1 MIGAAGS
8 LPEAVSGNLVA
19 PRHPSERSP
28 LFDLFSTPGVSALL
42 YIVAIVAFSAY
53 TIAHT
58 KNRTRA
64 LNLEIVLM
72 FSIGIIGFSGI
83 SNFVIHAFF
92 GEAIAERIGW
102 PAGNLFQLE
111 VAGANLA
118 IGLIGFLGFWRRD
131 FWLPFLV
138 AKALFS
144 WTAGAA
150 HIVDLASRQNAA
162 IGNAGPILYLDFLV
176 PAVLLVIYAV
186 YARALHEPGGIVR
199 IQPLS
204 TRMR

>member
-1 MIGAAGS
+1 MFEF
-8 LPEAVSGNLVA
+8 L
-19 PRHPSERSP
+19 
-28 LFDLFSTPGVSALL
+28 STPGVSALF
-42 YIVAIVAFSAY
+42 YIVAIVLFSTY
-53 TIAHT
+53 TIART
-58 KNRTRA
+58 KHRTRA
-64 LNLEIVLM
+64 IDLEVVLM
-72 FSIGIIGFSGI
+72 YSIGIIGFSGI

-92 GEAIAERIGW
+92 GETVAQSIGW

-131 FWLPFLV
+131 FWLPFLI

-150 HIVDLASRQNAA
+150 HVVDLVGRRNGA

-176 PAVLLVIYAV
+176 PVVLLAIYVV
-186 YARALHEPGGIVR
+186 YARALHEPRGAVR
-199 IQPLS
+199 IQPLA
-204 TRMR
+204 TRKR

>member
-1 MIGAAGS
+1 MFEF
-8 LPEAVSGNLVA
+8 L
-19 PRHPSERSP
+19 
-28 LFDLFSTPGVSALL
+28 STPGVSALL

-53 TIAHT
+53 TIART

-64 LNLEIVLM
+64 LDLEIVLM
-72 FSIGIIGFSGI
+72 YSVGIIGFSGM

-92 GEAIAERIGW
+92 GETIAQSIGW

-118 IGLIGFLGFWRRD
+118 IGVIGFLGFWRRD
-131 FWLPFLV
+131 FWLPFLL
-138 AKALFS
+138 AKTIFS

-150 HIVDLASRQNAA
+150 HVIDLVGRRNASV
-162 IGNAGPILYLDFLV
+162 GNAGPILYLDFLV

-186 YARALHEPGGIVR
+186 YTRALQEPVGAVR
-199 IQPLS
+199 IRPLS
-204 TRMR
+204 TRKS